1 MQEFVVRASLFHG
14 EIAMKRKKHSLHQYY
29 KVIVLSRPHMYDAMA
44 MALQHCHPRPDALSM
59 AIWQSGKKY
68 EMNSNVTVGAPNC

>member
-14 EIAMKRKKHSLHQYY
+14 EISIGKKKFFASIL
-29 KVIVLSRPHMYDAMA
+29 VIVLSRPHMYDAMT